1 MKIKINYIYK
11 IIILIISIILFTGCN
26 APVGSNDLSEMLN
39 GMPYSFYKT
48 YQLQNNEYTIYALDK
63 ESIDILNG
71 TIVYVY
77 EQYNS
82 SQFKENINTWTI
94 NYVTTNQYYIYNRYN
109 TLSDDVINNFNI
121 QIEDILK
128 QYEQKLLIDFELYNN
143 NQEIEKEFTINNLGL
158 YDNIY
163 IIDMYIPF
171 IIEDV
176 KYNEVY
182 TILIPVNSF
191 VGYEQNDN
199 MQFIYNKDN
208 IKNLKTNDLQYQKFY
223 ISKSDMD

>member
-1 MKIKINYIYK
+1 MTRKINYIYK

-48 YQLQNNEYTIYALDK
+48 YQHQNNEYTIYALDK

-94 NYVTTNQYYIYNRYN
+94 NYVTTNKYYIYNRYN

-121 QIEDILK
+121 QIEDILE
-128 QYEQKLLIDFELYNN
+128 QYEQKLLIDF
-143 NQEIEKEFTINNLGL
+143 
-158 YDNIY
+158 
-163 IIDMYIPF
+163 
-171 IIEDV
+171 
-176 KYNEVY
+176 
-182 TILIPVNSF
+182 
-191 VGYEQNDN
+191 
-199 MQFIYNKDN
+199 
-208 IKNLKTNDLQYQKFY
+208 
-223 ISKSDMD
+223 